1 MGRPVRVPAVVAVC
15 LLLVATA
22 SVMAVGAVSLTAD
35 GPFYLVRI
43 LGTDDLLTTNA
54 RLFGNALRQAPVL
67 LAARSGLTETYALSV
82 LLGIG
87 QIVLPALVWSVAIVL
102 SRANLLTFAAV
113 TMTAG
118 LSAAMTWLANVSESV
133 LALPLTVLVAVLLWQ
148 PRPWRLGHAALAV
161 AASVVLVASYE
172 SALVTGAMLAIW
184 SVWRARTSAARPDRW
199 GAAAVAAASVL
210 SMVVAVG
217 GALTGKGSTN
227 AQSSLY
233 FMASG
238 DPWPFYVAFLAA
250 VLLLAALSARNG
262 ALRWALLVL
271 GAAAT
276 ALAVSGWTATPAVS
290 FQARGGAAMA
300 ASLAVLFLWALWI
313 RERLP
318 AVPDTARAGGAAWL
332 VVVPVV
338 FVAALTL
345 SSLGGVARWT
355 CSVDAFRTEVDRAQ
369 GVVPE
374 DEVLPADRRLV
385 VWDWTSSS
393 LSLIV
398 RHEPGAGIL
407 VDRSPSWTPFPPAAA
422 RAQLDDEYT
431 WRATDW
437 PATCVW

>member
-1 MGRPVRVPAVVAVC
+1 MGRPVRVPVVLAAC

-22 SVMAVGAVSLTAD
+22 SAMAVGAVSLTAD
-35 GPFYLVRI
+35 GPYYLVRI

-82 LLGIG
+82 LLGVG
-87 QIVLPALVWSVAIVL
+87 QIVLPAVVWSVAIVL
-102 SRANLLTFAAV
+102 SRANLFAFAAV
-113 TMTAG
+113 TMAAG
-118 LSAAMTWLANVSESV
+118 LSAGMTWLANVSESV

-172 SALVTGAMLAIW
+172 SALVTGAMLATW
-184 SVWRARTSAARPDRW
+184 SVWRARTSTARPDRW
-199 GAAAVAAASVL
+199 GSAAVAVTSVL
-210 SMVVAVG
+210 SMAVAVG

-250 VLLLAALSARNG
+250 LLLLAGLAARNG
-262 ALRWALLVL
+262 ALRWSLLVV
-271 GAAAT
+271 GGAAT

-300 ASLAVLFLWALWI
+300 ASLVVLFLWALWI
-313 RERLP
+313 RARLP
-318 AVPDTARAGGAAWL
+318 LAADTARPGAAWL
-332 VVVPVV
+332 VVVPVA

-345 SSLGGVARWT
+345 ASLGGVARWT
-355 CSVDAFRTEVDRAQ
+355 CSVDAFRTQVDRAK

-398 RHEPGAGIL
+398 RQEPGAGIL

-422 RAQLDDEYT
+422 RTQLGDEYT